1 MTKIVW
7 DIYTKATSHTE
18 DGRAFKDH
26 LIYSEDLSTQELQ
39 DELHKLTGRR
49 FGADTLAKRAMDG
62 KGLRGPESDIYGTF
76 YVARRVVKEE
86 SFDTTP
92 FQLGKNNLLQGR
104 G

>member
-18 DGRAFKDH
+18 DGKAIKEH
-26 LIYSEDLSTQELQ
+26 YTYSEDLSTQELQ
-39 DELHKLTGRR
+39 DELHRLTGRR

-76 YVARRVVKEE
+76 YVLRRVAEE
-86 SFDTTP
+86 VPFDTAP
-92 FQLGKNNLLQGR
+92 FQLKKSKLL
-104 G
+104 